1 MRLSRLVATVVCTV
15 VVPSLALGQEAEPP
29 VEGTPAP
36 VVEAPDLGPPDLDGG
51 SSYGQFLAGRAAMN
65 RGDGEAA
72 TAFLAQALTESA
84 GARLVRERT
93 FSAAILAGEIRV
105 AAAVP
110 LEAGE
115 SHAALVEGGRLA
127 RIAQAIADGRSREV
141 LRDVQAHQVQAPH
154 LLAGRLVD
162 RWLAAS
168 ANDWEAAL
176 APVASDSDALSRIL
190 GGYYRALLLERRR
203 RYDEADEQY
212 RALLLDGAASEMTRL
227 PYGEFLERRGRRAEA
242 IAVYDAGLMQGA
254 DAALT
259 AARAR
264 AASRGRPP
272 ALMTVRDGAALAF
285 GHAAAAAAISD
296 VHEFVVAYLRMSLTL
311 DPDNGE
317 SWVMLGDALNEMD
330 MSATAREAW
339 GRTPVAS
346 DQYVDGQIRIAASLD
361 EDGQGE
367 EAVRV
372 ARAVA
377 DGRPGPASAFTLAVL
392 LTAHNQLDAAL
403 DVLDGPALAEVDVWN
418 VAFQR
423 GVVHERSGDFEA
435 AEAAFQQ
442 ALELSPDQAGV
453 LNYLGYMWVDRGVRL
468 DEGLALIERAVAAEP
483 EDGNIQDSLGWAHY
497 RMGRFD
503 EAVTVLERAIGLEP
517 GSATIND
524 HLGDAYWQVGRR
536 REARYQWQRAL
547 GLDPEDG
554 ERQVI
559 ESKLAGV
566 APTTTAAA
574 IP

>member
-1 MRLSRLVATVVCTV
+1 MRLIPALFPALAVLAMPLPVMAQEVAGTSAEQVRTDE
-15 VVPSLALGQEAEPP
+15 PALPN
-29 VEGTPAP
+29 
-36 VVEAPDLGPPDLDGG
+36 LDGG

-72 TAFLAQALTESA
+72 TAFLARALAESG

-110 LEAGE
+110 LAAGE
-115 SHAALVEGGRLA
+115 SHAAIVEARRLA
-127 RIAQAIADGRSREV
+127 EVTQAIVDGRSRAVHREI
-141 LRDVQAHQVQAPH
+141 QAHPVQAPH
-154 LLAGRLVD
+154 LLAGRLLH

-168 ANDWEAAL
+168 ANDWDVAL
-176 APVASDSDALSRIL
+176 APTSTETDALTQIL

-203 RYDEADEQY
+203 QYDEAEAQY
-212 RALLLDGAASEMTRL
+212 QALLMDGAAAAMTRL
-227 PYGEFLERRGRRAEA
+227 PYGEFLERRGRRDEA
-242 IAVYDAGLMQGA
+242 IAIYDAGLSLGA
-254 DAALT
+254 DSSLT

-272 ALMTVRDGAALAF
+272 ALISVQKGAALAF
-285 GHAAAAAAISD
+285 GHAAAAAAISE
-296 VHEFVVAYLRMSLTL
+296 VHEFVVAYLRMSLAL

-317 SWVMLGDALNEMD
+317 SWLMLGDALNEMG

-339 GRTPVAS
+339 GRTPTGTP
-346 DQYVDGQIRIAASLD
+346 QYAEAQIQIAASLD
-361 EDGQGE
+361 EDGYGE

-377 DGRPGPASAFTLAVL
+377 DGQPGPNSAFTLAVL
-392 LTAHNQLDAAL
+392 LTSHNQLDAAL
-403 DVLDGPALAEVDVWN
+403 DVLDGPALADVDAWN
-418 VAFQR
+418 VAFHR
-423 GVVHERSGDFEA
+423 GVIHERSGDFEA
-435 AEAAFQQ
+435 AETAFQR
-442 ALELSPDQAGV
+442 ALELSPDQPDV

-468 DEGLALIERAVAAEP
+468 EEGLALIERAVAAGP
-483 EDGNIQDSLGWAHY
+483 ENGNFQDSLGWAYY

-536 REARYQWQRAL
+536 REAQYQWQRAL
-547 GLDPEDG
+547 GLDPEDD
-554 ERQVI
+554 ERQAI
-559 ESKLAGV
+559 EAKLGGT
-566 APTTTAAA
+566 APTIIAAA